1 MGKNQE
7 SKSQNI
13 QNGEDCRK
21 AINSELVE
29 RRKTTKPEYTE
40 WKRLQKSKQ
49 FRMCRQEK
57 KTQ

>member
-40 WKRLQKSKQ
+40 WKRLQESK
-49 FRMCRQEK
+49 
-57 KTQ
+57 